1 MSQEFSVESDAPYHE
16 PPTRWQENH
25 GNLLVMFFAITMLLG
40 GLILF
45 YRQNRFVP
53 VRFPDG
59 DMIQAPTDER
69 GEPIAEKAK
78 DAVTFTIA
86 GAANDSGDIKLAI
99 FEDKASFNRAQDSS
113 KLIKIRIVEGIG
125 RLAVKHDKLPKS
137 FALAAFHDE
146 NGDGELNRNRWG
158 IPTERFGFSKNERGV
173 TGPPT
178 FEQVV
183 IDRPKSGELLTLF
196 IR

>member
-1 MSQEFSVESDAPYHE
+1 MSQEFTVDSDAPYQE

-25 GNLLVMFFAITMLLG
+25 GNLLMFFFAVTMLIG
-40 GLILF
+40 ALILV

-59 DMIQAPTDER
+59 DMIQPPSDELLDST
-69 GEPIAEKAK
+69 KANAK
-78 DAVTFTIA
+78 NSVTITIA
-86 GAANDSGDIKLAI
+86 GAANDTGDIKLAI
-99 FEDKASFNRAQDSS
+99 FEDETSFNNSQDSS
-113 KLIKIRIVEGIG
+113 KLIKVRIVEGVG
-125 RLAVKHDKLPKS
+125 RLAIPHARLPKQ

-146 NGDGELNRNRWG
+146 NGDSELNRNRWG
-158 IPTERFGFSKNERGV
+158 IPSERFGFSKNERGV
-173 TGPPT
+173 EGPPT

-183 IDRPKSGELLTLF
+183 IDRPKAGQAITLF